1 MTTED
6 SADIAP
12 RRPANFQ
19 PLTPLGALER
29 AALVHPDRVAVI
41 HGASSTDYATLYA
54 RTRRL
59 ASAIAAAGVQPGAVV
74 STLLFNTPPMI
85 EAHFGVPM
93 GGYVL
98 NAINTRLSA
107 EEIAYILDHAPS
119 ELILCDAA
127 LVPLLAEALGRMVA
141 PKPQVVTW
149 CDPTEPVEHRLG
161 VGYEAFLAGGDPDHA
176 WCPPDDEWD
185 SISLNYTSG
194 TTGRPKGVLYHHRG
208 ASLLAQGNLLHA
220 RLAEPPV
227 YLWTLPM
234 FHCNGWCFPWSIVMA
249 GGTQVCLRQVRAEA
263 MWEMITRHRVTLM
276 CGAPIVMATLLQPE
290 TLPRLDHRLT
300 FWTAAA
306 PPTEAILAA
315 MAEVGIEVVHVYGL
329 TEVYGPAVINEW
341 LPEWSALPVAD
352 QARLKARQGVRYG
365 ALEALDVLDPATL
378 VPVPRDGETMGE
390 VMFRGNVVM
399 KGYHR
404 DPAASERALGAG
416 WFRSGDLAV
425 CHPDGRIQ
433 LRDRAKDIII
443 SGGEN
448 ISSIEVE
455 NALAAHPA
463 VALAAVIGVADEKW
477 GERPIAHVELREDAE
492 ASEAELIAHVR
503 DRLAHFKAPRAVIFG
518 ELPKTSTGKIQ
529 KFALRNAAEPQD

>member
-1 MTTED
+1 MSTTPM
-6 SADIAP
+6 P
-12 RRPANFQ
+12 RRQANHQ

-29 AALVHPDRVAVI
+29 SALVHPDRAAVI
-41 HGASSTDYATLYA
+41 HGGAVTDYATLYA
-54 RTRRL
+54 RARQL
-59 ASAIAAAGVQPGAVV
+59 GSAVRQAGLKPGAVV
-74 STLLFNTPPMI
+74 SALLFNTPPMV
-85 EAHFGVPM
+85 EAHFGIAM
-93 GGYVL
+93 GGCVL

-119 ELILCDAA
+119 ELVICDAA
-127 LVPLLAEALGRMVA
+127 LVPLLTDALARMVGS
-141 PKPQVVTW
+141 KPQVVTW
-149 CDPTEPVEHRLG
+149 SDPTEPAPHALG
-161 VGYEAFLAGGDPDHA
+161 TEYETFLAGGDPGFD
-176 WCPPDDEWD
+176 WLMPRDEWD
-185 SISLNYTSG
+185 TITLNYTSG

-208 ASLLAQGNLLHA
+208 ATLLAQGNLLHA

-263 MWEMITRHRVTLM
+263 MWDAIARHRVTLM
-276 CGAPIVMATLLQPE
+276 CGAPIVMSTLLQADERPAI
-290 TLPRLDHRLT
+290 DHQLR

-315 MAEVGIEVVHVYGL
+315 MAEAGIEVVHVYGL

-341 LPEWSALPVAD
+341 LPEWWALPIAE
-352 QARLKARQGVRYG
+352 QARLKARQGLRYG
-365 ALEALDVLDPATL
+365 ALEALEVLDPATL
-378 VPVPRDGETMGE
+378 APVPRDGQTMGE

-404 DPAASERALGAG
+404 DPEATEAALGSG

-455 NALAAHPA
+455 NALASHPA
-463 VALAAVIGVADEKW
+463 VALAAVIGVPDEKW
-477 GERPIAHVELREDAE
+477 GERPVAHVELNAGAE
-492 ASEAELIAHVR
+492 TSAAELIDHVR
-503 DRLAHFKAPRAVIFG
+503 ERLAHFKAPREVVFG
-518 ELPKTSTGKIQ
+518 TLPKTSTGKIQ
-529 KFALRNAAEPQD
+529 KYALRAAAAAAG